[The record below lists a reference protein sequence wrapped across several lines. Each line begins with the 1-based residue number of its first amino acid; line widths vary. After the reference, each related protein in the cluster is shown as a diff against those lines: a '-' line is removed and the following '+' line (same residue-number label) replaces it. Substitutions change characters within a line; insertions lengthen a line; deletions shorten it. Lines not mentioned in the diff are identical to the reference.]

1 MSNLLQGGGSSA
13 KVCEAK
19 KLPPPSPREGHAQY
33 KEKNPH
39 GLGGGSNEDVLINN
53 SYGPN
58 EGVKSRSEE
67 SIHIKQKTE

>member
-1 MSNLLQGGGSSA
+1 MDLKYA
-13 KVCEAK
+13 KRKNHRSPC
-19 KLPPPSPREGHAQY
+19 PREGHAQY

-53 SYGPN
+53 NHGPN

>member
-1 MSNLLQGGGSSA
+1 VGVVAPKYA
-13 KVCEAK
+13 KLKSYHPRVHVK
-19 KLPPPSPREGHAQY
+19 DTPSIN
-33 KEKNPH
+33 KKNPH